1 MKKNMENQSQ
11 NNNSP
16 PILIKSN
23 MIQLHHLIPHI
34 LLFGF
39 GLAIGATLTS
49 YLNFFQFPF
58 QTSSNVTAAPLSHP
72 LPLPPPPPLPL
83 SSPPLA
89 EETRPV
95 DLLGPP
101 TVMHG
106 MEEKE
111 LFWRASMSPKIS
123 EFPFK
128 RVPKVAF
135 MFLTRGPLPLRPLWE
150 MFFKGVDAGLYSI
163 YVHTHP
169 SFNEPVPPDSVFH
182 GRRIP
187 SKGLLGN
194 LAFPVGS
201 KLCLG
206 PVGEKQHLV
215 NGWHEVIS

>member
-1 MKKNMENQSQ
+1 
-11 NNNSP
+11 
-16 PILIKSN
+16 
-23 MIQLHHLIPHI
+23 
-34 LLFGF
+34 
-39 GLAIGATLTS
+39 
-49 YLNFFQFPF
+49 
-58 QTSSNVTAAPLSHP
+58 
-72 LPLPPPPPLPL
+72 
-83 SSPPLA
+83 
-89 EETRPV
+89 
-95 DLLGPP
+95 
-101 TVMHG
+101 MHG

-187 SKGLLGN
+187 SKVRRPLISSFPSIGHHIKQRR
-194 LAFPVGS
+194 LARDTFGYTSCTVMWS
-201 KLCLG
+201 A
-206 PVGEKQHLV
+206 
-215 NGWHEVIS
+215 